1 MKDEIL
7 FNTAMQGWQCPIC
20 KRVYSPYTQMC
31 PYCGNQSS
39 NLNVK
44 PNTENKVINDMNIN
58 ELSII

>member
-20 KRVYSPYTQMC
+20 KRVYYPYTQMC

-39 NLNVK
+39 NLDVK
-44 PNTENKVINDMNIN
+44 PNTAEC
-58 ELSII
+58 